1 MSELRIVRGNTFF
14 IRIDVFAKDYSGE
27 EIQDF
32 NLEESTDIK
41 VRARAEYKATYL
53 DDFTISGNKIRIKWE
68 GMPCGTYGIDVSGV
82 FNGIK
87 WRFFNRSVLTIVE
100 SNKEAN
106 IPESSIIDDDTYDID
121 GVVVIL
127 AKPYDDTE
135 IRDMIAE
142 LTERVEQLEGGD
154 FH

>member
-1 MSELRIVRGNTFF
+1 MNELRIVRGNTFF

-41 VRARAEYKATYL
+41 VRARTEYKATYL
-53 DDFTISGNKIRIKWE
+53 DDFTISGNEIRIKWE
-68 GMPCGTYGIDVSGV
+68 NMPCGKYGIDVSGV
-82 FNGIK
+82 FNGIQ

-135 IRDMIAE
+135 IRNMIAA
-142 LTERVEQLEGGD
+142 LTGRVEQLEGGD